1 MKLTKVKWCN
11 KKEEEKRHND
21 LILERVR
28 MVFMIKIAD
37 IKKEFLETDIDEID
51 AIIEKYKEDERSGVQ
66 KMIEKAYKEKEKLA
80 KERARLEV
88 MREFEHKYAEYEYIC
103 GIDEVGR
110 GPLAGPVIAAAVI
123 LPKDCEIL
131 YLNDSKQV
139 SEKKR
144 EELYD
149 IIMEKAIA
157 VGIGSSSHAV
167 IDDINILNATY
178 VAMRE
183 AINNLKVTPDLL
195 LNDAVHIPEVKV
207 KQVSLIKG
215 DARSVSIA
223 AASIIAKV
231 TRDRLMTEYDQVFPG
246 YGFASNKGYGSKEHI
261 EVLKSQ
267 GPCAIH
273 RHSFIGNFVND
284 SE

>member
-1 MKLTKVKWCN
+1 
-11 KKEEEKRHND
+11 
-21 LILERVR
+21 
-28 MVFMIKIAD
+28 MIKIAD
-37 IKKEFLETDIDEID
+37 IKREFQETDVDLLD
-51 AIIEKYKEDERSGVQ
+51 AVIEKYRSDERSGVQ
-66 KMIEKAYKEKEKLA
+66 KMIEKAYKDKEKLA

-88 MREFEHKYAEYEYIC
+88 MREFEHKYQEYEAIC

-110 GPLAGPVIAAAVI
+110 GPLSGPVIAAAVI

-157 VGIGSSSHAV
+157 VGIGSASHAV
-167 IDDINILNATY
+167 IDEINILNATY

-183 AINNLKVTPDLL
+183 AISNLSVKPDLL
-195 LNDAVHIPEVKV
+195 LNDAVHIPEVNI

-231 TRDRLMTEYDQVFPG
+231 TRDRMMLEYDKVFPG

-261 EVLKSQ
+261 EALITQ
-267 GPCAIH
+267 GPCLIH
-273 RHSFIGNFVND
+273 RHSFISNFVKEN
-284 SE
+284 